1 MYLLR
6 GRNERDKFKQIFLS
20 AAAASSLLLAV
31 AAVEPAAFSWATK
44 AQAATKVSVSVT
56 FYDALAPYGNWVSY
70 HDRYVWIPEDV
81 ADRWQPYT
89 QGHWGYTRRHGWI
102 WVSDE
107 KFGWATYH
115 YGRWGKAPDIGWY
128 WVPGR
133 RWAPAWVAWRYD
145 DTHIAWAPL
154 PPGGDAGVIGDI
166 PDFSWQAV
174 PVSGFLSPDDL
185 SGRVYRDRDGARHG
199 APQTVRIA
207 NDIVVNDAIKVD
219 GIEKKT
225 KKKVTILAETAVD
238 KPDAAGKADS
248 NSVAIFNPEV
258 KEEPNAKPKKTRKLE
273 EVVKERAAKGMPDE
287 EQPSSQAATT
297 TDEPVNIGQNGQP
310 ECDPAVAD
318 CPSAQKLSKLKHQ
331 STKRVI
337 PKTNLPDAGAQS
349 WKANCSPQ
357 VGGWDNGADTYLS
370 SAGKRVSC
378 AMLRLKKIASAALPR
393 EITAKAEWRRQ
404 PGRFEDLLEGK
415 KLTVVGAH
423 LDEDDTNS
431 DGKKKGGKS
440 QGSKSG
446 KGTTRAGEEKT
457 SKSQEH

>member
-6 GRNERDKFKQIFLS
+6 ARNGRDTFKRIFLS
-20 AAAASSLLLAV
+20 TALASSLLLAV
-31 AAVEPAAFSWATK
+31 TAVEPAAFSWATK
-44 AQAATKVSVSVT
+44 AQAASKVSVSVT

-70 HDRYVWIPEDV
+70 HDSYVWIPENVD
-81 ADRWQPYT
+81 ARWQPYT

-115 YGRWGKAPDIGWY
+115 YGRWGQAPDIGWY
-128 WVPGR
+128 WVPDG

-154 PPGGDAGVIGDI
+154 PPGGDAGKIGDI
-166 PDFSWQAV
+166 PEDSWQAV
-174 PVSGFLSPDDL
+174 PVAGFLSPDDL
-185 SGRVYRDRDGARHG
+185 SGRMYRDRDGASHG

-225 KKKVTILAETAVD
+225 KKKVTILEEMIVD

-248 NSVAIFNPEV
+248 NSVAIFNPVV
-258 KEEPNAKPKKTRKLE
+258 KEEPDAKPKKTSKLE
-273 EVVKERAAKGMPDE
+273 EVVKERAAKGIPAE
-287 EQPSSQAATT
+287 EQPSGQAATT
-297 TDEPVNIGQNGQP
+297 TDEPVNIAQKGQP

-318 CPSAQKLSKLKHQ
+318 CPPAPALSKQELQ
-331 STKRVI
+331 SAKQVTA
-337 PKTNLPDAGAQS
+337 KTNLPDAGAQS

-357 VGGWDNGADTYLS
+357 VGGWNNGADTYLS

-378 AMLRLKKIASAALPR
+378 AMFPLKKMASAALPR
-393 EITAKAEWRRQ
+393 EITAEAERRRQ
-404 PGRFEDLLEGK
+404 TGKFEDLLEGK
-415 KLTVVGAH
+415 KLTVDGSN
-423 LDEDDTNS
+423 LDDDDTNS
-431 DGKKKGGKS
+431 DGKEKGGNS
-440 QGSKSG
+440 QGSNSG
-446 KGTTRAGEEKT
+446 KGNNGASEEKT
-457 SKSQEH
+457 SNSQEN